1 MKLKTTLSLLCI
13 ALALPVWGVSA
24 GDVNVALHKPVTA
37 SSQQSGHP
45 ASNVTDGIISRRS
58 SWKSGTDARPPHQLE
73 VNLQRYYD
81 IGRVVIHTGIP
92 EAERTEQEK
101 DRAPG
106 FWSMK
111 NFRLQYWDDAN
122 WTDLPDT
129 ERTENRLDEIAFS
142 FSPRLTTF
150 RLRLISTDGEPIVIN
165 ELEVYGSEKANMP
178 APVLQ
183 DAPPAPVR
191 GESSRRIE
199 VTVRPGVT
207 GTCMKYV
214 AYNQGYYMPG
224 SNVSG
229 WLEYAQVNSLRV
241 WTSLSDYV
249 PDEAVDREDTPA
261 TLAAFEA
268 LKGELRR
275 QPEENRFL
283 RWQSILERCRRPQFS
298 TNSMVLEYALKEL
311 KRLHIDVVL
320 QINSTDFDG
329 TWANK
334 WKQWQR
340 FYALAFYAART
351 GDVTMFAMH
360 NEPNHRHAGPMKIPQ
375 YVEAL
380 KIVSDAVHCAVQDVN
395 RLYGKQLRSRFVSP
409 VTAGSNANW
418 WAEVIRSLRTD
429 YRGLPS
435 DRDLIDIFSTHSYN
449 LPAAGYATKVSDI
462 RKIIT
467 DSHPLHRPLPIVY
480 TETGRWMNAYL
491 IDKPETMDSPSLFTE
506 WAGEYTN
513 NTLNGGYGMWAFKFA
528 NTTSKTYPRGIKSG
542 HHYIWQG
549 RRIAED
555 AFRNVALGKKV
566 VDRTASGTVAGAGRP
581 ARSASRPVL
590 VKTITDGDKSDASL
604 WTSADTDGEKC
615 LEIDL
620 GKDYA
625 LGGAAVYTGSA
636 YGVYTGP
643 DRVKNF
649 RLQYLTSSGWKDIEE
664 TVEQNARYT
673 RSFYLFQAPIT
684 TSRVRFLATD
694 KGSIRVREIKL
705 FDAASVRDIPVSYD
719 VSGIQRTGQVVRLFA
734 KGFRDERPLLET
746 VKSVADNEVDALTS
760 YSPAEGR
767 YYFWLVQR
775 KTVADTVTLDLR
787 SLRLPVGARVFAEE
801 VSADAYGEVVWSE
814 EVPADG
820 RLSFQLPAQS
830 VMLLTL
836 PACGAAA
843 SACRVAAETLP
854 LVTETLPPVAEM
866 LPPVA
871 EMPSPV
877 VETLSPVAETLP
889 PVADATVRGGIHS
902 RKNFGR
908 APALEVAMDAS
919 RPEENRVSYLKFDLS
934 ALDSVNAALLRI
946 HGSAST
952 GTPYRFHVYALDSCD
967 WQEISLNWENAPN
980 LDRRQARIVQVGG
993 TAHIAGEMAFGK
1005 EPSYRLLDVTPL
1017 VRKRKGKE
1025 ITFVLIRE
1033 LRHPGDEADKG
1044 RRCRVGAKE
1053 GGEEAGLVVW

>member
-13 ALALPVWGVSA
+13 ALALPFSGVSA

-58 SWKSGTDARPPHQLE
+58 SWKSGADARPPHQLE

-101 DRAPG
+101 DRAAG

-183 DAPPAPVR
+183 DAPPAPMR
-191 GESSRRIE
+191 GKSSGQIQ

-249 PDEAVDREDTPA
+249 PDETVDRENTPA
-261 TLAAFEA
+261 TLAAFEV

-275 QPEENRFL
+275 QPEGNRFL
-283 RWQSILERCRRPQFS
+283 CWQSILKRCRRQQFS

-380 KIVSDAVHCAVQDVN
+380 KIVSDAVYCAVQDVN

-418 WAEVIRSLRTD
+418 WVEVMKSLRTD

-462 RKIIT
+462 RKIIA

-491 IDKPETMDSPSLFTE
+491 IDKQETMDSPSLFTE

-555 AFRNVALGKKV
+555 AFSNVALGKKV
-566 VDRTASGTVAGAGRP
+566 VDRTASGTDAGTVHP
-581 ARSASRPVL
+581 VRSASRPVA
-590 VKTITDGDKSDASL
+590 VKVITDGDKSDASL

-620 GKDYA
+620 GKNYT
-625 LGGAAVYTGSA
+625 LGGVAVYTGSA

-649 RLQYLTSSGWKDIEE
+649 RLQYLAPSGWKDIEE

-673 RSFYLFQAPIT
+673 RSFYLFRAPIT
-684 TSRVRFLATD
+684 TSRVRFVATD
-694 KGSIRVREIKL
+694 KGSICVREIKL

-775 KTVADTVTLDLR
+775 KTVADTVTLDLQ
-787 SLRLPVGARVFAEE
+787 SLRLPAGARIFAEE
-801 VSADAYGEVVWSE
+801 VSADAYGEVVWSR

-843 SACRVAAETLP
+843 PACRVAG
-854 LVTETLPPVAEM
+854 ETLPPVAE
-866 LPPVA
+866 
-871 EMPSPV
+871 
-877 VETLSPVAETLP
+877 TLS

-908 APALEVAMDAS
+908 ARALEVAMDAS

-946 HGSAST
+946 HGSAPT
-952 GTPYRFHVYALDSCD
+952 EAPYRFHVYALDSCD
-967 WQEISLNWENAPN
+967 WQENSLNWENAPN

-993 TAHIAGEMAFGK
+993 TAHVAGEMAFGK

-1017 VRKRKGKE
+1017 VRKRKGKK

-1033 LRHPGDEADKG
+1033 LRHPSDEADKG

-1053 GGEEAGLVVW
+1053 GGEMTGLVVW